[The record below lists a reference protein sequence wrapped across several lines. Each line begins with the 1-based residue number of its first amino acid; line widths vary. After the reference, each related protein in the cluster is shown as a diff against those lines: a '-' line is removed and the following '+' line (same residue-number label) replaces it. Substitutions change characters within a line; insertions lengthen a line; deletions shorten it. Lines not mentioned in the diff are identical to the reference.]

1 MYLNNLINS
10 KDSFL
15 LYTYNDYCSLKIP
28 CDDIFRSVMNK
39 YKIDMC
45 TNKQSLAHRGEGIFY
60 VWTQKRW
67 KKN

>member
-1 MYLNNLINS
+1 MKKLLDKNFSPNLT
-10 KDSFL
+10 F
-15 LYTYNDYCSLKIP
+15 
-28 CDDIFRSVMNK
+28 CDNK

-45 TNKQSLAHRGEGIFY
+45 TNKQSLAHRGEDIFY